1 MSIGAAGAILNGHF
15 EAPGSSAQGAA
26 QSMSKAMQRVMCSMP
41 GSRRQAAAQ
50 WLQAR
55 AQAWQAWMQRE

>member
-1 MSIGAAGAILNGHF
+1 
-15 EAPGSSAQGAA
+15 
-26 QSMSKAMQRVMCSMP
+26 MSKAMQRVMCSMP